1 MNASIVKSS
10 RLAPS
15 RAAIRPGAR
24 RLVAIS
30 KAEQGNNSTEEVDK
44 VPPGC
49 SRYIAKLAKPLG
61 IVLEETKDGR
71 LLVGDVQVGGNAER
85 YNETATA
92 DRIIRKGDQIVAVS
106 GFTRAGASQTYGET
120 EVRGG
125 EKMVRVIVMAQPQD
139 KYVSKTSTCA
149 QLPGGTLTR
158 PDSLTRA
165 CTRVFARRMRIG
177 PSRQSLRIRTCRA
190 RLLRCSSSIHRTRN
204 GCSKCTSRGCRRG
217 QCSCRATGCT
227 TGRGCGR

>member
-24 RLVAIS
+24 RLVVVS
-30 KAEQGNNSTEEVDK
+30 KAEQGNNSTTEEVDK

-149 QLPGGTLTR
+149 QLPVGTL
-158 PDSLTRA
+158 PDSLTRSL
-165 CTRVFARRMRIG
+165 THPFARRWDTTVAAISSHLAGMLVELEF
-177 PSRQSLRIRTCRA
+177 Q
-190 RLLRCSSSIHRTRN
+190 RCE
-204 GCSKCTSRGCRRG
+204 
-217 QCSCRATGCT
+217 
-227 TGRGCGR
+227 